1 MAQLNKTLNSKWA
14 TEWEGKDFLK
24 EIYNMSAEEYKAYCL
39 NKYQNR
45 NSIIQNAKEL
55 DNASRQLLLIDN
67 KFQCTA
73 ALNSINSNLMNA
85 YIL

>member
-1 MAQLNKTLNSKWA
+1 
-14 TEWEGKDFLK
+14 
-24 EIYNMSAEEYKAYCL
+24 MSAEEYKAYCL

-67 KFQCTA
+67 KISMYRSTQQYQLKSDEC
-73 ALNSINSNLMNA
+73 I